1 MMIRNYFI
9 TSLRNLAREKTNTI
23 INIVGLTLG
32 ITGSLVLF
40 LIVKHGTSYD
50 TYHTNKDRIYRV
62 VTKSKGND
70 GYNFTQGIPFALPEA
85 FKNDFAEAEEVAFT
99 SFQRGSLIT
108 ITQANGQVKKYE
120 EGKGLVFTEPS
131 FFKIFDRKIL
141 IGSAD
146 KGLDDPNE
154 AIISKKWALKYFS
167 KEDVINELITYNN
180 IEYKIAAVMEDFPT
194 NTDLPFDLM
203 LSSITIKKQLDER
216 GWAGISDTDNCY
228 VLLKDNKSVA
238 NVEARMEAFVKTH
251 IGNGGKDIPENTFI
265 MQPLTDLHSDNRFSN
280 YNKKLP
286 KAAQIGFAVIAVFL
300 LITACIN
307 FINLTTA
314 EAVKRTR
321 EVGIRKVLGST
332 RKQLI
337 LKFMGE
343 AFLVTIIALTL
354 SLAVAQVLL
363 GFMNSFME
371 LSLTLNLTDIKV
383 WGFLGVLTIIVTLFA
398 GLYPAIVVSAFK
410 PALAIRNQINSNRSS
425 GFTMRRGL
433 VVLQFFISQFFIIG
447 TIVLTQQMD
456 YMHKQDIGFAKDAII
471 TIPIPVHEEPIGQN
485 GSSKMRTL
493 KNEILRLPGVEKTS
507 LGYAPPSFNAVVGI
521 GFKMVGSA
529 DEYDTQV
536 KPIDGDYLG
545 LYSIQLLSGEALTDL
560 DTATGLVVNEK
571 LVKMA
576 GFSNN
581 DEIVGKEISFWGK
594 QLTVKGVVKDFNTQ
608 SLEKAIEPVVM
619 LNNISDYKS
628 LSIKLN
634 PSDMQETI
642 HLIQEKW
649 EAAYPE
655 YIFSYKFVDEQIRD
669 LYKGE
674 RKISTL
680 LNVFSF
686 IAIFIGCL
694 GLFGLV
700 TFMANQKTKEIG
712 VRKVLGASVQSILF
726 LFSKEFGK
734 LILIGFALAAPA
746 AGFLMHMLLQEF
758 AYKIELGPI
767 IFLTGLFITFCIA
780 FVTVGYRSFRASTVN
795 PVQSLR
801 SE

>member
-1 MMIRNYFI
+1 MIRNYLI

-23 INIVGLTLG
+23 INIAGLTLG

-40 LIVKHGTSYD
+40 LMVQHGTSYD
-50 TYHTNKDRIYRV
+50 KYHAKKDRIYRV
-62 VTKSKGND
+62 VTKSKGNEGD
-70 GYNFTQGIPFALPEA
+70 NFTQGIPVALPEA

-99 SFQRGSLIT
+99 SYQRNSLIT
-108 ITQANGQVKKYE
+108 ITHNGQVKKYE
-120 EGKGLVFTEPS
+120 EPKGLVFAEPS

-141 IGSAD
+141 MGSAE
-146 KGLDDPNE
+146 KGLDEPNE
-154 AIISKKWALKYFS
+154 AIISKKWALKYFDR
-167 KEDVINELITYNN
+167 EDVINELVTYNN
-180 IEYKIAAVMEDFPT
+180 LEYKIAAVMEDFPT

-203 LSSITIKKQLDER
+203 LSNITIKKQLDER
-216 GWAGISDTDNCY
+216 GWGGISDTDNCY
-228 VLLKDNKSVA
+228 VLLRDDKSVA

-251 IGNGGKDIPENTFI
+251 IGNGDVGDSENTFI
-265 MQPLTDLHSDNRFSN
+265 MQPLLDLHSDSRFAN
-280 YNKKLP
+280 YNAKLP
-286 KAAQIGFAVIAVFL
+286 KAAQIVFGLIAVFL

-337 LKFMGE
+337 FKFMGE

-354 SLAVAQVLL
+354 SLAVAEILL
-363 GFMNSFME
+363 GFVNSFME
-371 LSLTLNLTDIKV
+371 LSLTINLADIKV
-383 WGFLGVLTIIVTLFA
+383 WGFLGILTIIVTLFA

-410 PALAIRNQINSNRSS
+410 PALAIRNQIDNKRSS
-425 GFTMRRGL
+425 GYTMRRGL

-456 YMHKQDIGFAKDAII
+456 YMQKQDIGFAKDAII
-471 TIPIPVHEEPIGQN
+471 TIPIPVHEEPVGQN

-493 KNEILRLPGVEKTS
+493 KNEILRLAGVEKAS
-507 LGYAPPSFNAVVGI
+507 LNYAPPSFNAVVGT
-521 GFKMVGSA
+521 GFNMVGST

-536 KPIDGDYLG
+536 KSVDGDYLG
-545 LYSIQLLSGEALTDL
+545 LYNIQLLSGETLTDL
-560 DTATGLVVNEK
+560 DTATGLIVNEK

-576 GFSNN
+576 GFSSNE
-581 DEIVGKEISFWGK
+581 EIVGKEMSFWGK

-608 SLEKAIEPVVM
+608 SLEKALEPVVM
-619 LNNISDYKS
+619 VNNIGDYRS
-628 LSIKLN
+628 LSIKMN
-634 PSDMQETI
+634 PQEMQKTI
-642 HLIQEKW
+642 QLVQAKW
-649 EAAYPE
+649 EASYPE

-669 LYKGE
+669 LYRGE
-674 RKISTL
+674 RKMSIL

-712 VRKVLGASVQSILF
+712 VRKVLGASVQSILL

-734 LILIGFALAAPA
+734 LIVIGFALAAPA

-758 AYKIELGPI
+758 EYKIELGPM
-767 IFLTGLFITFCIA
+767 IFLSGLLITFFIA
-780 FVTVGYRSFRASTVN
+780 FVTVGYRSFRASTIN